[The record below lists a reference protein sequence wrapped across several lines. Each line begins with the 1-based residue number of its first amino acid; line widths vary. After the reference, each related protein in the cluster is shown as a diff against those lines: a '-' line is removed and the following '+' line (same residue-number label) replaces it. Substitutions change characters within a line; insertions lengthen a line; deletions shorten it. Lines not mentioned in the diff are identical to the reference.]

1 MILRLGGLEGVDSN
15 GQKRSFHL
23 SDYRYFGG
31 ISLKIS
37 KFMYFFGYFDVL
49 NVYPSL
55 STGAVT
61 WCLCSTLATGRART
75 C

>member
-31 ISLKIS
+31 ISKNIKIHV
-37 KFMYFFGYFDVL
+37 FYEFFDVL
-49 NVYPSL
+49 NLYSCL

-61 WCLCSTLATGRART
+61 WCWCSTLATGRAGT